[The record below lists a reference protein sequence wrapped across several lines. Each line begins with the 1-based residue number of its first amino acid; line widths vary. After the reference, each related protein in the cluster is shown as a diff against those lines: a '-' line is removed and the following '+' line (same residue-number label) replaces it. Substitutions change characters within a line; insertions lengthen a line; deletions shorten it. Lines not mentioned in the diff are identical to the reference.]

1 MKKFKDFFQEISE
14 RREFNNDIGHHDL
27 KSRDPLLPQP
37 VRHLHAQIAMAL
49 NKGDTKKASELRQEI
64 ASYTFDPNT
73 GNVDI

>member
-14 RREFNNDIGHHDL
+14 RREFNDDIKHHDS
-27 KSRDPLLPQP
+27 KSRDPLLSPS
-37 VRHLHAQIAMAL
+37 VRHLHAQVAMAL
-49 NKGDTKKASELRQEI
+49 NKNDTKKAAELRQEI